1 MKTMNEGPRKD
12 EPRLRLREDSI
23 EWREV
28 DGEGIAL
35 DEKASL
41 YLAGNPTATL
51 LWRALSAGATRG
63 DLVSILTETF
73 GIDADRASG
82 DVDAFLEDLR
92 ARDLLAG

>member
-1 MKTMNEGPRKD
+1 MQMMNEGPQQD
-12 EPRLRLREDSI
+12 EPQLRLRADSI

-28 DGEGIAL
+28 DGEVIAL
-35 DEKASL
+35 DQKASL

-51 LWRALSAGATRG
+51 LWSALSAGATRG

-73 GIDADRASG
+73 GIDADRAAV
-82 DVDAFLEDLR
+82 DVDAFIADLR